1 MVGSSTDGLVVSDLP
16 DRVVDVL
23 RAVTDAGHEVALV
36 GGCVRERLRRHQV
49 AADDWDAATSAHP
62 EEIVALFGSAATWE
76 NRFGTV
82 TVGGAPPVEVTAYRT
97 EGGYSDRRRP
107 DEVRF
112 GATLDE
118 DLSRRDFTINA
129 IAWVPVDLAAGAGH
143 IVDPFGGRADLAHG
157 VLRTVGD
164 PRQRFGEDALRLVR
178 AARFGGRLGLR
189 IDPETEAAIRDLAP
203 TAAAVSGERIAAE
216 LERMLLSDAP
226 PRNDAPPSHALLVME
241 RLGLLAVVLPEVA
254 ALRGVP
260 QAKAS
265 GGDALDHTLAAV
277 DAADPEQR
285 LARWAALLH
294 DIGKATTGA
303 HGHFLDHEKV
313 GAEQARAVLA
323 RLRRPS
329 GESEAIVHVIRQ
341 HMYGYDS
348 GWSEAAVRRFIRRV
362 GEDRIRLLFALRRA
376 DNRASGAGEAGD
388 RNQDDLERRVEAE
401 LRDHGTWSEASLAVD
416 GHDLQREL
424 GLEPGPRIGRLLD
437 QLLEAVL
444 DDPSRNRRADL
455 IDLARRLEADR

>member
-1 MVGSSTDGLVVSDLP
+1 MAGSASDELVVTDLP
-16 DRVVDVL
+16 ARVAHVL
-23 RAVTDAGHEVALV
+23 RTLTDAGHEVALV
-36 GGCVRERLRRHQV
+36 GGCVRERLRGHAI

-62 EEIVALFGSAATWE
+62 DEIASLFGDAATWE

-82 TVGGAPPVEVTAYRT
+82 TVLGPPPVEVTAYRT

-107 DEVRF
+107 DVVRF
-112 GATLDE
+112 GASLDE

-129 IAWVPVDLAAGAGH
+129 IAWVPVEVATGLGRV
-143 IVDPFGGRADLAHG
+143 VDPFGGRSDLANEI
-157 VLRTVGD
+157 LRTVGD

-178 AARFGGRLGLR
+178 AARFAGRLGLT

-203 TAAAVSGERIAAE
+203 TVAAVSGERIAAE

-226 PRNDAPPSHALLVME
+226 PRNDAPPSRALLVME

-260 QAKAS
+260 QAKPS

-277 DAADPEQR
+277 DAADPQSR

-294 DIGKATTGA
+294 DIGKSTTGA
-303 HGHFLDHEKV
+303 HGHFLDHEKI
-313 GAEQARAVLA
+313 GAEQARAALA

-329 GESEAIVHVIRQ
+329 GESAAIVQVIRQ
-341 HMYGYDS
+341 HMYGYDAA
-348 GWSEAAVRRFIRRV
+348 WSDAAVRRFIRRV
-362 GEDRIRLLFALRRA
+362 GEDNIPLLFALRRA
-376 DNRASGAGEAGD
+376 DNRASGAGDDGE

-401 LRDHGTWSEASLAVD
+401 LRDHGAWSEASLAVD

-424 GLEPGPRIGRLLD
+424 GLEPGPRIGRLLA

-455 IDLARRLEADR
+455 IELARRLDAGR

>member
-1 MVGSSTDGLVVSDLP
+1 MVGSSADELVVTDLP
-16 DRVVDVL
+16 GRVAEVL
-23 RAVTDAGHEVALV
+23 RTLTDAGHEVALV
-36 GGCVRERLRRHQV
+36 GGCVRERLRGETIGPG
-49 AADDWDAATSAHP
+49 DWDAAASAHP
-62 EEIVALFGSAATWE
+62 EEVVALFGDAATWE

-82 TVGGAPPVEVTAYRT
+82 TVVGDPPVEVTAYRT

-112 GATLDE
+112 GATLHE

-129 IAWVPVDLAAGAGH
+129 IAWVPVDLATGVGRV
-143 IVDPFGGRADLAHG
+143 VDPFGGRADLAARI
-157 VLRTVGD
+157 LRTVGD
-164 PRQRFGEDALRLVR
+164 PRQRFAEDALRLVR
-178 AARFGGRLGLR
+178 AARFAGRLALE
-189 IDPETEAAIRDLAP
+189 IDPDTEAAIRDLAP

-216 LERMLLSDAP
+216 LERMLLSDQP
-226 PRNDAPPSHALLVME
+226 PRHDAPPSHALLLLE

-260 QAKAS
+260 QAKPS
-265 GGDALDHTLAAV
+265 GGDALDHTLATV
-277 DAADPEQR
+277 DATDAQER

-294 DIGKATTGA
+294 DIGKSTTGA

-313 GAEQARAVLA
+313 GAEQARGVLA

-329 GESEAIVHVIRQ
+329 GESAAIVHVIRQ
-341 HMYGYDS
+341 HMYGYDAA
-348 GWSEAAVRRFIRRV
+348 WSDAAVRRFIRRV
-362 GEDRIRLLFALRRA
+362 GEDHIRLLFALRRA
-376 DNRASGAGEAGD
+376 DNRASGAGEAD
-388 RNQDDLERRVEAE
+388 ERNQDELERRVQAE

-437 QLLEAVL
+437 QLLDAVL

-455 IDLARRLEADR
+455 LDLARRIETGR